1 MWDFL
6 LKQHSI
12 HLLLRKKGKVKPLSL
27 RILKI
32 VLGIHKSPVIAFWY
46 CHLFKKA
53 PTENKV
59 MESPFNFY
67 KSETCEVLVLGT
79 WVSVYADQLYLYE
92 ITLQLEYHFFFYNAG
107 IFLHLEVFRVV
118 CSLTLY

>member
-1 MWDFL
+1 
-6 LKQHSI
+6 
-12 HLLLRKKGKVKPLSL
+12 
-27 RILKI
+27 
-32 VLGIHKSPVIAFWY
+32 
-46 CHLFKKA
+46 
-53 PTENKV
+53 